1 MGRCKM
7 KKNYFFDRLM
17 SLFYDYLFVI
27 ITMGVIAF
35 GLYYLDKNVMEIPYF
50 YIVLVI
56 IEVFFYFIIY
66 PLICLKLKG
75 SLGKSLNDLYIE
87 PTLGRITYGRIL
99 FREVFLKQ
107 LFYLTIIGIIVEII
121 FYLSKK
127 QTLHDYYL
135 KTKVLKKEPE
145 EEEKPKR
152 RLFRKN
158 K

>member
-1 MGRCKM
+1 M

-17 SLFYDYLFVI
+17 SLCYDYLFVI
-27 ITMGVIAF
+27 IIMGFIAF
-35 GLYYLDKNVMEIPYF
+35 GLYYLNDQVIKIPYF
-50 YIVLVI
+50 IIVI
-56 IEVFFYFIIY
+56 IIIEAVFYFIIY

-87 PTLGRITYGRIL
+87 PTLGHITYGRIL
-99 FREVFLKQ
+99 FREIFLKQ
-107 LFYLTIIGIIVEII
+107 ILYITIIGIIVEIF
-121 FYLSKK
+121 FYLIKK

-145 EEEKPKR
+145 EKEKPKK